1 MKNKYIILLMIAL
14 LSACAAEKKTEIIN
28 TTPTSAEDPYVWLE
42 DVGGERQLDWVRQRN
57 EKSLNY
63 IKAHPKFDEL
73 HQTNQTIYNSN
84 ERIPYVSQMGD
95 HVYNFWRDDKNI
107 RGVYRR
113 TTLADYQNDSPAW
126 ETVLDIDTLAKTE
139 DENWVYKGM
148 NCRYPAYDRCLV
160 NLSRGGADAT
170 VVREFDLD
178 TKAFVKDGFYLPE
191 AKSGLS
197 WFDKNTLYVGTD
209 FGPDSL
215 TDSGYPRIVKAWKR
229 GTPLTAAT
237 QLYAGEKTDVG
248 VWPAISYD
256 GDTRYPAI
264 VRSTTFYTRS
274 NLAVGADNSI
284 TAIEVPEDASV
295 YGVYKGQLLVE
306 LKSDWTVGGK
316 KYPQGAVLST
326 DYQDFMNGKR
336 DFETLVEPNA
346 AKSFQSLSVSKDYVY
361 ITMLEDVISKLYQL
375 QWNGS
380 TWSQKAIELPGIGT
394 VSISG
399 TSSDNN
405 QMFINFTSFLEPSTL
420 YLYDGDQGD
429 MKAVKNLPAFFDASK
444 YQVAQH
450 FTTSQDGTKIPY
462 FLIQNKG
469 VKNNGKNPTLIF
481 GYGGFEVSIRPSYSA
496 TVGTNWLDQGGTYV
510 VANIR
515 GGGEYGPAWHQAV
528 LKEKR
533 PLAYQDF
540 IAVAEDLID
549 RKITSPKHLGIRGG
563 SNGGLLVGAV
573 FTMRPDL
580 FNAVV
585 CQVPLL
591 DMQRYHKLLAGAS
604 WMAEYGNPDVPEEWA
619 YIKKYSPYHNVFED
633 KDYPKVFFTTSTRD
647 DRVHP
652 AHARKMVAKME
663 AQGHDI
669 LYYENIEGGHGG
681 AANNNQAAYLNAL
694 IYSYLM
700 ERLQ

>member
-1 MKNKYIILLMIAL
+1 MNNKYIILLLTAL
-14 LSACAAEKKTEIIN
+14 LSACAAEKKTQMASTATE
-28 TTPTSAEDPYVWLE
+28 TSEDPFVWLE
-42 DVGGERQLDWVRQRN
+42 DVDGDRQLDWVRERN

-73 HQTNQTIYNSN
+73 HKTNQTIYNSN

-95 HVYNFWRDDKNI
+95 HLYNFWRDDKNV

-113 TTLADYQNDSPAW
+113 TSLAEYQKDEPAW
-126 ETVLDIDTLAKTE
+126 EVILDVDALAKAE

-170 VVREFDLD
+170 VVREFDLNK
-178 TKAFVKDGFYLPE
+178 KAFVKDGFYLPE

-197 WFDKNTLYVGTD
+197 WFDKDTLYVGTD
-209 FGPDSL
+209 FGPGSL
-215 TDSGYPRIVKAWKR
+215 TDSGYPRIVKVWKR
-229 GTPLTAAT
+229 GTPLTAAK

-256 GDTRYPAI
+256 GETRYPAI
-264 VRSTTFYTRS
+264 VRSTTFYTRK
-274 NLAVGADNSI
+274 NLAVGADNGI
-284 TAIEVPEDASV
+284 TALDVPEDASV

-306 LKSDWTVGGK
+306 LKSDWSVGAF
-316 KYPQGAVLST
+316 KYPQGAVLSI
-326 DYQDFMNGKR
+326 DYQDFMNGER
-336 DFETLVEPNA
+336 EFNTLVEPNA

-375 QWNGS
+375 QWTGNS
-380 TWSQKAIELPGIGT
+380 WSKKAIELPGIGT

-420 YLYDGDQGD
+420 YFYDGDQGD
-429 MKAVKNLPAFFDASK
+429 MQALKNLPAFFNASK
-444 YQVAQH
+444 YQVAQN
-450 FTTSQDGTKIPY
+450 FATSPDGTKIPY
-462 FLIQNKG
+462 FLIQKKG

-528 LKEKR
+528 LKENR

-549 RKITSPKHLGIRGG
+549 RDITSPEHLGIRGG

-619 YIKKYSPYHNVFED
+619 YIKEYSPYHNVFAD
-633 KDYPKVFFTTSTRD
+633 TDYPKVFFTTSTRD